1 MLKFIT
7 ISSQF
12 ETTIFFTIDSQAEDA
27 DNKGCYLLFIYLFIY
42 LLGIFGL
49 GSIAISR
56 IMLCET

>member
-49 GSIAISR
+49 GSIAIS
-56 IMLCET
+56 

>member
-27 DNKGCYLLFIYLFIY
+27 DNKGCYLLFIYL
-42 LLGIFGL
+42 LGIFGL
-49 GSIAISR
+49 GSIAIS
-56 IMLCET
+56 